1 MISKWVRIEIHC
13 DNEDCDNVFTWGAN
27 EYLSKKDTINVA
39 KNTQGWKI
47 SKNFQECPSCI
58 KKKKM
63 SELDLIG
70 GEFYLIDE
78 KKCLYKSVE
87 DNGIY
92 YRGEGQRMFLRTN
105 ARSANDNSAWDGPP
119 VAFTKS
125 KK

>member
-1 MISKWVRIEIHC
+1 M
-13 DNEDCDNVFTWGAN
+13 
-27 EYLSKKDTINVA
+27 
-39 KNTQGWKI
+39 
-47 SKNFQECPSCI
+47 
-58 KKKKM
+58 KM
-63 SELDLIG
+63 KERELIG

-92 YRGEGQRMFLRTN
+92 YRGEGQRMFSRQN

-125 KK
+125 NK